1 MAETLTIRI
10 KPLGESMATFRQ
22 TFKALEGSTRSKAR
36 VQRREEVFFTSIE
49 AARKLLTPNRL
60 SLLRAIRTERPGSMY
75 ALARRVGRDL
85 NAGGVQASLPK
96 GFDEGHHPAVLLP
109 QDVNAITVKSPQ
121 CSTMASSTSRSR
133 SALLGGQRA
142 PHFFGRGSGS
152 PHGAPSKV
160 GKASSP
166 SSTVG
171 SAPSFVGVGGVS
183 SLA

>member
-10 KPLGESMATFRQ
+10 KPLGEAMATFRQ

-85 NAGGVQASLPK
+85 NAGGEQASLPK
-96 GFDEGHHPAVLLP
+96 ALDEGHLPAVLVP
-109 QDVNAITVKSPQ
+109 KAVNAITVKSPQ

-133 SALLGGQRA
+133 SALLGRQRTS
-142 PHFFGRGSGS
+142 HFFLARFRDRLTGHRQTSGRR
-152 PHGAPSKV
+152 PRRARP
-160 GKASSP
+160 
-166 SSTVG
+166 
-171 SAPSFVGVGGVS
+171 SAPRRAV
-183 SLA
+183 